1 MGLNLA
7 RGAGSVVVGLS
18 AALVLI
24 AAGVLVFLNPLWVG
38 FEQARTNA
46 DRFTGYTL
54 DDVHRVTNAVLGELI
69 LGPATFLQQVAGVDV
84 FDPRERQ
91 HLADVRGVLIG
102 FFAVVLVAIAVLLIA
117 GSRARNRDWLWRS
130 VAGGTAVL
138 AGAVVIAGRCSPIFF
153 DAAFEL
159 FHRLLFA
166 GGTYSFDPRQERLV
180 QLFPEEFWAE
190 TSIALALVILVLSLA
205 GTWGALRRAA
215 TSDVAAPALTVHGRP
230 RREGDRV
237 NGLASGGIPIARIF
251 GIEVRIHLSWVLIL
265 AIITVGVGGQLT

>member
-1 MGLNLA
+1 M
-7 RGAGSVVVGLS
+7 GAGQDPRRGVAPAAPFAAQPREWSPPAGGRSASGYHAPVGLTIARAAGSILIAIS
-18 AALVLI
+18 AALAIVAI
-24 AAGVLVFLNPLWVG
+24 GVAVFLNPLWVG

-46 DRFTGYTL
+46 DKFTGYTL
-54 DDVHRVTNAVLGELI
+54 DDVHRVTNAVLGELL
-69 LGPATFLQQVAGVDV
+69 LGPATFLQRVAGVDV

-138 AGAVVIAGRCSPIFF
+138 AGAVVIAGAAFAVFF
-153 DAAFEL
+153 DAAFEF

-166 GGTYSFDPRQERLV
+166 GGSYSFDPQQERLV
-180 QLFPEEFWAE
+180 QLFPEAFWAE

-205 GTWGALRRAA
+205 GTWGALRRADVV
-215 TSDVAAPALTVHGRP
+215 DVAAATSRP
-230 RREGDRV
+230 VIPREGM
-237 NGLASGGIPIARIF
+237 A
-251 GIEVRIHLSWVLIL
+251 
-265 AIITVGVGGQLT
+265 